1 MDLRIEKRRTWFGET
16 AWCCCFEHKGK
27 KYYADLTPMPSY
39 CMPMY
44 ASECMIFDETCGGK
58 SVYCRQSIPV
68 TKEALVECI
77 EEFIAEREVEERKR
91 ENRPRGNADGCM
103 G

>member
-1 MDLRIEKRRTWFGET
+1 MELRIEKRETWFGKP

-27 KYYADLTPMPSY
+27 KYYADLTPMPLY

-44 ASECMIFDETCGGK
+44 ASECMIFNDDKEDKDHYGN
-58 SVYCRQSIPV
+58 SLYCRQSIPG

-77 EEFIAEREVEERKR
+77 EEFIAEREKE
-91 ENRPRGNADGCM
+91 GT
-103 G
+103 